1 VTRAGLTLVHGM
13 WHGPAAWAEVRRLL
27 DRADVPSTAA
37 ELPLTSLTEDAGTVR
52 RLLDVSGPTV
62 LVGHSYGGA
71 VITAA
76 GAHPAVRHLV
86 YLAAFALD
94 DGESVSRVLPELAVP
109 PTGLG
114 GVLRFSADGAEVTV
128 DEALAPEV
136 LYGHCSAEQAAAA
149 IRHHRPVHRGL
160 FGARMGAPAW
170 RTVPS
175 TYVVCSDD
183 RAVAPELQRAMA
195 ARATHSLEIG
205 ADHCPQLS
213 HPQLVAD
220 LLISMVRDVS
230 AR

>member
-1 VTRAGLTLVHGM
+1 MSRAGLTLVHGM
-13 WHGPAAWAEVRRLL
+13 WHGPAAWAAVRRLL
-27 DRADVPSTAA
+27 DRAEVPTSAV
-37 ELPLTSLTEDAGTVR
+37 ELPLTSLAEDAAAVR

-71 VITAA
+71 VITAV
-76 GAHPAVRHLV
+76 GTHPAVRRLV

-94 DGESVSRVLPELAVP
+94 EGESVSRVLPERAVP

-114 GVLRFSADGAEVTV
+114 AALRFSADGAQVTV
-128 DEALAPEV
+128 DEALAPEL
-136 LYGHCSAEQAAAA
+136 LYGHCSGQQAAAA
-149 IRHHRPVHRGL
+149 IRQHRPVQRGL
-160 FGARMGAPAW
+160 FGARVGVPAW

-175 TYVVCSDD
+175 TYVVCTDD

-195 ARATHSLEIG
+195 ARAADSLEIA

-213 HPQLVAD
+213 HPQLVAE
-220 LLISMVRDVS
+220 LLISMVRGAP